1 MEGGNTLP
9 RAGYLSICVTEEV
22 YNCLQTNAKKT
33 NSSIPEYIKHLIEM
47 EKAQKRE
54 HSSAPEIIQADRR
67 VAEVRF
73 TCDRCGSLFAIQL
86 MRKEQVETQMAAE
99 TVCQPCKCAAQK

>member
-1 MEGGNTLP
+1 MFIFSVNYGKVHAAIEVEGGNTLP

-47 EKAQKRE
+47 EKVQERE
-54 HSSAPEIIQADRR
+54 H
-67 VAEVRF
+67 
-73 TCDRCGSLFAIQL
+73 
-86 MRKEQVETQMAAE
+86 
-99 TVCQPCKCAAQK
+99 